1 MKPSLLAVP
10 AAALV
15 FAAAGLPASFAAHA
29 QTAGGALQSQSQP
42 PRYLPPNQTGA
53 MLPKPA
59 ATRAASGAAAPLG
72 ASLPRAYRAPG
83 RPGLAP
89 DAADTRGSRA
99 KLARYR
105 AKPAAA
111 ASDDAANPYRYD
123 GWSASSA
130 YGGSAPAR

>member
-15 FAAAGLPASFAAHA
+15 FAAAGLLASFAAHA
-29 QTAGGALQSQSQP
+29 QTAGGTSQP

-59 ATRAASGAAAPLG
+59 AARVASGAAAPHG

-83 RPGLAP
+83 RAGLAQG
-89 DAADTRGSRA
+89 AADPRSSRA

-105 AKPAAA
+105 AKPDAA
-111 ASDDAANPYRYD
+111 ASDRTANPYRYD

-130 YGGSAPAR
+130 YGDSAPAR